1 MFVDNISSIIMG
13 GTGCLVAGTI
23 LGWQLRR
30 RRSERRVTPTVSQER
45 RDSRTGA
52 PLPNRHPSCG
62 AVDKSE
68 AVKRFEEVNV
78 VRPTMLVFTS
88 EPADP
93 CAGQLFV
100 QRTFKSDRAYWK
112 PIALSQSEKSAL
124 NGLFAHICKLSWVP
138 GSVFER
144 HIYAVSFAPE
154 LESRLMSGDQ
164 VCLTEQK
171 PLKVCA
177 IDQEG
182 RTLGE
187 SMDLSGDYCDYSN
200 GLQALWNVLNPRT
213 RPHALADELKNE
225 LEVLKSHTDELAD
238 HVSDLTA
245 RKWSD
250 HVNALEELTQR
261 VNVSAGDR
269 LEQPSLSGTIKNLAA
284 QVREEAQRIDR
295 SIVER
300 AKGVQS
306 LDDADLAL
314 QHAISFMYVRE
325 LAVRVL
331 RICALLTVIA
341 GEEFE
346 DEVVCANRIVEDLN
360 DFPDV
365 SPLIRS
371 AGRFTHRELDRAG
384 RTMNDLELSRLGS
397 VKRHAEE
404 LIRVHDAYVK
414 QLRDEID
421 DVQARIDQCVLAQ
434 GRPGRYAVRVDDF
447 GRVEEVFVL
456 ES

>member
-1 MFVDNISSIIMG
+1 
-13 GTGCLVAGTI
+13 
-23 LGWQLRR
+23 
-30 RRSERRVTPTVSQER
+30 
-45 RDSRTGA
+45 
-52 PLPNRHPSCG
+52 
-62 AVDKSE
+62 
-68 AVKRFEEVNV
+68 
-78 VRPTMLVFTS
+78 
-88 EPADP
+88 
-93 CAGQLFV
+93 
-100 QRTFKSDRAYWK
+100 
-112 PIALSQSEKSAL
+112 
-124 NGLFAHICKLSWVP
+124 
-138 GSVFER
+138 
-144 HIYAVSFAPE
+144 
-154 LESRLMSGDQ
+154 
-164 VCLTEQK
+164 
-171 PLKVCA
+171 
-177 IDQEG
+177 
-182 RTLGE
+182 
-187 SMDLSGDYCDYSN
+187 MDLSGDYCDYSN